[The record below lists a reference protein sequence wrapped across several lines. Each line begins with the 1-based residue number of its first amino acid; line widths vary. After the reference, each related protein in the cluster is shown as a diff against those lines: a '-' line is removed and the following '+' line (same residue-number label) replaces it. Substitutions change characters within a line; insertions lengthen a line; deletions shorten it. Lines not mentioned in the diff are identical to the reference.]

1 MIKFN
6 HKDVN
11 QKIKKILLT
20 NKIQNSLIKK
30 DILKNKI
37 NLLKETFQSHTTKVK
52 KIVLA
57 KKSKIAI
64 LSKI

>member
-6 HKDVN
+6 QKNVN

-20 NKIQNSLIKK
+20 NKIQNSLVKK
-30 DILKNKI
+30 DLLINKI
-37 NLLKETFQSHTTKVK
+37 NLLKETFQSHAIKVK
-52 KIVLA
+52 KIALA

>member
-6 HKDVN
+6 QKNVN

-20 NKIQNSLIKK
+20 NKIQNSLVKK
-30 DILKNKI
+30 DILINKI
-37 NLLKETFQSHTTKVK
+37 NLLKETFQSHEIKVK
-52 KIVLA
+52 KIALA